1 MLTVCGQAIIFVI
14 DSTDRIRV
22 CVAKEELA
30 QLLGHEEIRA
40 SRIPIVFFANKV
52 RSAIPAAAGIIAL
65 CADSSPDR
73 ITDGHHGCYDPG

>member
-1 MLTVCGQAIIFVI
+1 MLNLLASSPYVFYHFLFPLHYQAIIFVI

-30 QLLGHEEIRA
+30 QLLSHEEIRA

-52 RSAIPAAAGIIAL
+52 SPVLAVRL
-65 CADSSPDR
+65 CV
-73 ITDGHHGCYDPG
+73 Y